1 MHLRA
6 LAKLQRLETKL
17 QQTKNQ
23 PLFTDYY
30 AYITAQEVSRFP
42 TLWQPAFYKIRDIPE
57 FEANFP
63 PASKFF
69 ILAPPKKLTLSG
81 KLPFRWQSGKQG
93 DSLLGKVTLFS
104 WNDKKNLLFIK

>member
-30 AYITAQEVSRFP
+30 AYIAAQEVSRFP
-42 TLWQPAFYKIRDIPE
+42 TL
-57 FEANFP
+57 
-63 PASKFF
+63 
-69 ILAPPKKLTLSG
+69 
-81 KLPFRWQSGKQG
+81 
-93 DSLLGKVTLFS
+93 
-104 WNDKKNLLFIK
+104 

>member
-17 QQTKNQ
+17 QQTKNK

-42 TLWQPAFYKIRDIPE
+42 TL
-57 FEANFP
+57 
-63 PASKFF
+63 
-69 ILAPPKKLTLSG
+69 
-81 KLPFRWQSGKQG
+81 
-93 DSLLGKVTLFS
+93 
-104 WNDKKNLLFIK
+104 